1 MQNMK
6 YSHSVY
12 MHYALCLE
20 KISSDFAVI
29 DIYKAT
35 WLFKDYCIKYRFA
48 KTVLSAL
55 TLLVAVKVI
64 YCNII

>member
-1 MQNMK
+1 
-6 YSHSVY
+6 

-55 TLLVAVKVI
+55 TLLVAVK
-64 YCNII
+64 II